1 MPAASAVVKATDCSA
16 GRKRANTFLYPYG
29 AYLASRKEGISSIR
43 RADADLQ
50 TYGYMASVGDSICS
64 AGESVTQKGEN
75 VKVQYLLKDASRS
88 RERTAAE
95 AKLSESKP
103 PDKRGTPAVS
113 ITAGDCSCPL
123 WDGPNR

>member
-1 MPAASAVVKATDCSA
+1 
-16 GRKRANTFLYPYG
+16 
-29 AYLASRKEGISSIR
+29 
-43 RADADLQ
+43 
-50 TYGYMASVGDSICS
+50 MASVGDSICS

-75 VKVQYLLKDASRS
+75 VKVQYLLKEASRS

-113 ITAGDCSCPL
+113 GIAHARSGMDQTADRCRRVLAGFSRLCCLFNGQNFLANYLKVIL
-123 WDGPNR
+123 WNDLHFLFLSYN